1 VSQGKETLVE
11 TAVNTATTCHYTCSL
26 LGSPSARTRLNGW
39 NEPILGQMVWTR
51 DFYAAVNEA
60 ALGHVWARQM
70 SGFLSCPRLHKNM
83 HLART
88 WPKSGR
94 CQSFQSLSAN
104 ESSHDRDESLVP
116 SGVPTTWKCTKERDL
131 ESSFTLRHKT
141 LTSSR
146 CDVMKRVLGNGL
158 HV

>member
-1 VSQGKETLVE
+1 
-11 TAVNTATTCHYTCSL
+11 
-26 LGSPSARTRLNGW
+26 
-39 NEPILGQMVWTR
+39 MVWTR

-70 SGFLSCPRLHKNM
+70 SGFLSCEPAHVFTKTCIWQERGQIQE
-83 HLART
+83 A
-88 WPKSGR
+88 
-94 CQSFQSLSAN
+94 SFQSLSAN
-104 ESSHDRDESLVP
+104 ESSHDRHESFQVVSL
-116 SGVPTTWKCTKERDL
+116 GVPTTWKCTKERDL